1 MRRAD
6 REVNDRGEILEIM
19 RRCDALSL
27 ALIDGEYPYVIT
39 LNFGFEDTP
48 EGLVLYFHGAND
60 GKKLELIALNPHAAF
75 TMSCDHAF
83 VPGKVDCAGTF
94 KYESV
99 CGRGLITMVEGSEKQ
114 RALTIITTHYDR
126 GKDHPFDEK
135 HARAVSIFKL
145 NVESLTGKR
154 RLVK

>member
-6 REVNDRGEILEIM
+6 REVADRGEILAIM
-19 RRCDALSL
+19 NRCDALSL
-27 ALIDGEYPYVIT
+27 ALIDGDYPYVIS

-48 EGLVLYFHGAND
+48 DGLVIYFHGANS
-60 GKKLELIALNPHAAF
+60 GKKLELIAQNPHAAF

-99 CGRGLITMVEGSEKQ
+99 CGRGLVSMVEGPEKQ
-114 RALTIITTHYDR
+114 HALTVITTHYDP
-126 GKDHPFDEK
+126 GKEHPFEEK
-135 HARAVSIFKL
+135 HARAVSVFKL
-145 NVESLTGKR
+145 SVEALTGKR
-154 RLVK
+154 RLIK